1 MVFDPPTRSRRRWL
15 GRVLLPLLI
24 VLALIIAVVITAAG
38 EETRAELEYLD
49 EIKSQATEL
58 SRSGSALRDL
68 MPRLRQVDRDEFNTV
83 IEGVAN
89 DLDVA
94 LAFVS
99 NQPDVESLIPVWSLY
114 RQAVEAW
121 SVGVDALSEGVL
133 QAADEPS
140 DATVTDLVGDG
151 LAGLRAGDN
160 IYDSL
165 RSEVGRTEV
174 PEPLTP
180 LADVNLS
187 PAEGGLF
194 SLAGAY
200 VAAARASTNNLGLRP
215 GLRVSQVLAEPSWQL
230 NVEEAAVVP
239 FTEEIVFSVVITNV
253 GNVESSPETLD
264 IQVEGGELPVRDSAE
279 VPALRAGGQT
289 TIVFDPMPVEPG
301 ILYTVTSALLNIGV
315 DTDTDIADN
324 SKTADFTVN
333 SE

>member
-1 MVFDPPTRSRRRWL
+1 MVFDPPTKSRRRWL
-15 GRVLLPLLI
+15 GRLLLPLLI
-24 VLALIIAVVITAAG
+24 VVALIIAVVVAAAG

-68 MPRLRQVDRDEFNTV
+68 MPRLRQVDRDEFTTAV
-83 IEGVAN
+83 EGIKN

-99 NQPDVESLIPVWSLY
+99 SEPDVESLIPVWSLY

-121 SVGVDALSEGVL
+121 NVGVDALSVGIL
-133 QAADEPS
+133 QAADEPTDTTVS
-140 DATVTDLVGDG
+140 DIVGDG

-160 IYDSL
+160 IYDGL
-165 RSEVGRTEV
+165 RSEVERTEV

-187 PAEGGLF
+187 PADGGLF

-230 NVEEAAVVP
+230 NVEEEAVVP

-253 GNVESSPETLD
+253 GNIESSPETLD
-264 IQVEGGELPVRDSAE
+264 IQLEGGELPVRDSAE

-289 TIVFDPMPVEPG
+289 TVEFGPMPVEPG
-301 ILYTVTSALLNIGV
+301 ILYTVTSGLLNTGV
-315 DTDTDIADN
+315 DTDTDLTDN
-324 SKTADFTVN
+324 SKSADFTIN